1 MSYHDMPAIGG
12 HVGDEGLERWCST
25 ALIYRSR
32 VRAGHFAGDVG
43 GAAHAT

>member
-12 HVGDEGLERWCST
+12 QVGDEGLERWCST
-25 ALIYRSR
+25 ALIYRSS